1 MSQMDKI
8 QIDLH
13 REDFFSR
20 YSKKDL
26 KKILSKILQ
35 HIGNREQA
43 NSFAKVANNLS
54 YK

>member
-13 REDFFSR
+13 REDFFLL

-26 KKILSKILQ
+26 KKILSKILP
-35 HIGNREQA
+35 HIDNREQA

-54 YK
+54 YE